1 MKNPKNL
8 LVLAL
13 AFSALADQPYIEDTS
28 ENYQSKS
35 FYPFGVTIAS
45 TYASVSGGKGYVTKS
60 DNHPVRTISELMT
73 TIHHRPG
80 EGVFG
85 NNSLI
90 FAANSSALLAVPV
103 SNSYQLIAGPGVNSH
118 YCANTGNY
126 EVYPV
131 AVLGGIYKNETND
144 EMYLY
149 GRITQEG
156 KCQISLALV
165 GAKQS

>member
-28 ENYQSKS
+28 ENYQSRS
-35 FYPFGVTIAS
+35 FYTFGCNLAS
-45 TYASVSGGKGYVTKS
+45 THTSVSGGKGYVTKS
-60 DNHPVRTISELMT
+60 DNHPVRTISELVT
-73 TIHHRPG
+73 TIRHSQG

-85 NNSLI
+85 NNSLA

-103 SNSYQLIAGPGVNSH
+103 SHSYQLIAGPGVKSY
-118 YCANTGNY
+118 YCANTGDY

-149 GRITQEG
+149 GQITQEG

-165 GAKQS
+165 GAKQH